1 MHKAIMCIQAKVMA
15 AAVGGQFKEATIGQ
29 IILDDNEPH
38 IVENMLSLLYR
49 QSYDDGQ
56 ALCSTQRTPLVHLS
70 RIHCRPTGLIPQ
82 LRTLKMKLS

>member
-1 MHKAIMCIQAKVMA
+1 MCIQAKVMA

-56 ALCSTQRTPLVHLS
+56 ENTSGTPKQNTLSSDGANSTTPNA
-70 RIHCRPTGLIPQ
+70 
-82 LRTLKMKLS
+82 